1 MARDPSGR
9 STMTRTATLLFLAS
23 GLSLALAGCVGT
35 HKLSDPTIE
44 IVTEGGRELG
54 VATEYGLVFLGRTAQ
69 AGPIEV
75 TAWYGDGPN
84 IEPATIEPIGGGLYT
99 AETEIRLPVV
109 PLSFQ
114 DPKPGSRLLLLGR
127 RGGELLEHTVTVRSD
142 PRVQGLLL
150 SVPGGIADDPT
161 QVGAGVFY
169 LPDGDEDRKELVG
182 LVSGRIRLK
191 SAEGERVYL
200 TAFGPQE
207 LWRLVTHRRDLL
219 QRKRWIYRED
229 IL

>member
-1 MARDPSGR
+1 MR
-9 STMTRTATLLFLAS
+9 RTALLL
-23 GLSLALAGCVGT
+23 LLALGSTGCVGT
-35 HKLSDPTIE
+35 HRLSDPVLE
-44 IVTEGGRELG
+44 IATEGGSELG
-54 VATEYGLVFLGRTAQ
+54 VATDYGVVFLGRTAQ
-69 AGPIEV
+69 AGRVEI

-109 PLSFQ
+109 PMSFQ
-114 DPKPGSRLLLLGR
+114 DPRPGSKLLVLGR
-127 RGGELLEHTVTVRSD
+127 RQGELREHTVTVRSD

-150 SVPGGIADDPT
+150 SVPGGIGDDPT
-161 QVGAGVFY
+161 QVGAGVYF
-169 LPDGDEDRKELVG
+169 LPDGDLDQKQLVG

-191 SAEGERVYL
+191 GADGERVYL
-200 TAFGPQE
+200 TAYGPQE